1 MVMRI
6 SDLKAVYNMKSQSQ
20 THYVYILQCEGGKR
34 YCGMTA
40 HVINRFVAHLVG
52 KGAKFTTGF
61 KPINLLHLEQ
71 LPSYIEAVRRERQIK
86 KTMRRGFIIL
96 YSIYPK
102 YQGVFEIISAM
113 LLTHPAPYVKR
124 KLNLTDREER

>member
-6 SDLKAVYNMKSQSQ
+6 SDLKAIYNMKSQSQ

-52 KGAKFTTGF
+52 KGAKFTRGF
-61 KPINLLHLEQ
+61 KPISILHLEQ
-71 LPSYIEAVRRERQIK
+71 LPTYLDAVRRERQIK
-86 KTMRRGFIIL
+86 KQMKAKMDIQ

-113 LLTHPAPYVKR
+113 LHTHPAPYVKR
-124 KLNLTDREER
+124 KLNLTDREES

>member
-1 MVMRI
+1 MAM
-6 SDLKAVYNMKSQSQ
+6 SDSKILSDNMAIQ

-61 KPINLLHLEQ
+61 KPISILHLEQ
-71 LPSYIEAVRRERQIK
+71 LPTYLDAVRRERQIK
-86 KTMRRGFIIL
+86 KQMKAKMDIQ

-113 LLTHPAPYVKR
+113 LHTHPAPYVKR
-124 KLNLTDREER
+124 KLNLTDREES

>member
-1 MVMRI
+1 MVMKM
-6 SDLKAVYNMKSQSQ
+6 SDLKAISDNMKDQ

-61 KPINLLHLEQ
+61 KPLRLLHLEQ

-102 YQGVFEIISAM
+102 YQGVFEIICEM
-113 LLTHPAPYVKR
+113 LHTHPAPYVKR
-124 KLNLTDREER
+124 KLNLTDREES